1 MWQPLNMGKADI
13 LRQDWVIQPSKVCFL
28 FFAHSKP
35 MLFIQLLF
43 SLAGLVEMSSECSVL
58 YPSMKIIYVL
68 SDRHKHAFGVD
79 VRLAT
84 THELSEGSVFF
95 PQSKGSFSLNT
106 AIDSEPDP
114 FFTGDPL
121 QTFLALLLEFP
132 RYVQLFKSLF
142 LRRLPVRAFD
152 AFRLVRAA
160 LAFIASIN
168 CHFAIVS
175 ACTLLVIYAA
185 GV

>member
-1 MWQPLNMGKADI
+1 MGKADI

-43 SLAGLVEMSSECSVL
+43 SLAGLVEMSSEFSVL

-121 QTFLALLLEFP
+121 QTFFALPFEFS
-132 RYVQLFKSLF
+132 RYVQLFESLF
-142 LRRLPVRAFD
+142 LRSLPVRAFD

-160 LAFIASIN
+160 LALIASIN
-168 CHFAIVS
+168 GHFAIVS
-175 ACTLLVIYAA
+175 AYTLLVIYAA